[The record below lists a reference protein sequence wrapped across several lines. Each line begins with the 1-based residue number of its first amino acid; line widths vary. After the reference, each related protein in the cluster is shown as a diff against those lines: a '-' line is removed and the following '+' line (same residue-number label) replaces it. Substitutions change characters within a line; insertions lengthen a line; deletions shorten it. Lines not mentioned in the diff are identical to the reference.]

1 MEERDDAELL
11 EAWKGGHVA
20 AGEALVR
27 RHWSDLLRF
36 FLAATGGDQSSSEDL
51 AQETM
56 LTVLCRRDAIT
67 SSFRAYCYGVAR
79 LKRHEAFRARTK
91 GAAHR
96 PAEDHGVALV
106 ADAGMSDDD
115 RQRCKLAISVLRR
128 LEEDDQ
134 LLLVLKD
141 YLGFTQPELA
151 ETFKIGQSQVSG
163 RINRARLRFRRE
175 FEALEQTPEERELTM
190 RSLGAALAS
199 IVAKLSP
206 DIVAVVKGPAPV
218 R

>member
-1 MEERDDAELL
+1 
-11 EAWKGGHVA
+11 
-20 AGEALVR
+20 
-27 RHWSDLLRF
+27 
-36 FLAATGGDQSSSEDL
+36 
-51 AQETM
+51 M
-56 LTVLCRRDAIT
+56 LTVLRRRDAIT

-91 GAAHR
+91 DADHQ
-96 PAEDHGVALV
+96 PADEHGVVLA
-106 ADAGMSDDD
+106 ADEGISEED

-128 LEEDDQ
+128 LDPDDQ

-151 ETFKIGQSQVSG
+151 ETFKIKQSQVSG

-175 FEALEQTPEERELTM
+175 FEALEQTPEERDLTM
-190 RSLGAALAS
+190 RSLGSALAS
-199 IVAKLSP
+199 IVARLP
-206 DIVAVVKGPAPV
+206 TDVGIA